1 MAGHVAPFPSVSC
14 APWIVEART
23 NITTH
28 TGTKA
33 ELTQALAQDIAQRLT
48 AALEARGV
56 AVLGVS
62 GGQSPVGLFHALR
75 VLPIAWAQVRI
86 TLADERCVPFTHAD
100 SNAHL
105 VNTHLLQAHARE
117 ACFVPMISPSAE
129 PLPALPELVHTAS
142 EAVLAAGTADVMV
155 LGMGADGHT
164 ASLFPNAPNLADM
177 LDPVNTQVCAG
188 VALAQPPA
196 NAPYPRIT
204 QTLAYLLRA
213 RHIVLPLSGADKLH
227 TLCDAWQQRSNRH
240 PVSHLLHQTHTPV
253 SVWISS

>member
-1 MAGHVAPFPSVSC
+1 MPIDAVST
-14 APWIVEART
+14 APWLSSPRA

-28 TGTKA
+28 TDAAA
-33 ELTQALAQDIAQRLT
+33 ELTQALAQDIAQRLS
-48 AALEARGV
+48 AAIQARGQ

-62 GGQSPVGLFHALR
+62 GGKSPVALFHALR
-75 VLPIAWAQVRI
+75 VLPMAWAQVRI
-86 TLADERCVPFTHAD
+86 TLADERCVSCAHAD

-105 VNTHLLQAHARE
+105 VTTHLLQEQARAAHL
-117 ACFVPMISPSAE
+117 VPMVNQAAE
-129 PLPALPELVHTAS
+129 PLPPLSQLVHTAS
-142 EAVLAAGTADVMV
+142 EALLAAGTADVMV

-177 LDPVNTQVCAG
+177 LDPLNTQVCAG
-188 VALAQPPA
+188 VTLAQPPA